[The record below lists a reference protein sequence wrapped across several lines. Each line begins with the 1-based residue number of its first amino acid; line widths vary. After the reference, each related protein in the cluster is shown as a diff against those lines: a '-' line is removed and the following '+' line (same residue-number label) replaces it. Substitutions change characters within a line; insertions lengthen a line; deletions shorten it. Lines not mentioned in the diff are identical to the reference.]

1 MNWEAI
7 GAIGEIVGALTVV
20 VTVAYLALQIRQN
33 TAALRSTATQGAS
46 EQAADIYHT
55 LCTDADLAMI
65 FVRGSETPDELSDSE
80 MARYFAFFQYA
91 FFNYQNWYKQTQDHL
106 IDESLLSSWGRV
118 LASIHP
124 SPGFLRFWE
133 QRSYIFS
140 PEFREYMETEV
151 FTKEAVPHYSPLGVV
166 RKQ

>member
-7 GAIGEIVGALTVV
+7 GAIGEIVGAITVV
-20 VTVAYLALQIRQN
+20 VTVGYLALQIRQN

-55 LCTDADLAMI
+55 LSTDAELAMI
-65 FVRGSETPDELSDSE
+65 FVRGSEAPDDLSDSE

-91 FFNYQNWYKQTQDHL
+91 FFNYQNWYVQTRDRV
-106 IDESLLSSWGRV
+106 IDGSLLSSWGRV
-118 LASIHP
+118 LAGIYP
-124 SPGFLRFWE
+124 SPGFRRFWE

-140 PEFREYMETEV
+140 PEFREFMETEV
-151 FTKEAVPHYSPLGVV
+151 FVQEGDPNYRPLGVGQ
-166 RKQ
+166 K